1 MGYIGNSTKYL
12 ERNKTVN
19 GLKKYEGCMG
29 CILDVNFEGLGG
41 GESVGD
47 WHYVHLPFFYPD
59 LGMTGV
65 WYSLKKSWQQNKES
79 LILK

>member
-1 MGYIGNSTKYL
+1 MGYTGNSTKYL

-41 GESVGD
+41 GENVGD
-47 WHYVHLPFFYPD
+47 WHYIHLPFFLSWPGD
-59 LGMTGV
+59 DRGV
-65 WYSLKKSWQQNKES
+65 IFFEKE
-79 LILK
+79 LAAE

>member
-19 GLKKYEGCMG
+19 GLKKYEGCMR

-47 WHYVHLPFFYPD
+47 
-59 LGMTGV
+59 
-65 WYSLKKSWQQNKES
+65 
-79 LILK
+79 